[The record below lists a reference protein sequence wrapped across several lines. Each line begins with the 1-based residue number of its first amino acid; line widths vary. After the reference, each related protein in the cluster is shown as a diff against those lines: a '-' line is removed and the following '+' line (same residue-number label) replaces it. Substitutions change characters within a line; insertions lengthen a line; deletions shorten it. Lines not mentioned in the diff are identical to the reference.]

1 MQISMPAASSRSG
14 QMPGMHETAPFGN
27 GHGTRFQRRKPLAC
41 EACYKR
47 KVKCEFD
54 ESAGACIQCMRRN
67 LACKVSKGDKHK
79 RSRYVKSLEERLRKT
94 ESLLKAAGISVE
106 TADFGNISGH
116 SEDEVEDDSSMD
128 DDVPSSRRPDS
139 GRTAEPRSIHT
150 SRFSIDKDLPNSRYA
165 EQSFDS
171 NALAKLYGR
180 GRPTAKGGPPVYKA
194 ENGCS
199 LYYGRC
205 SPLSLLTREGMEWIK
220 TRSGEANSLDTLL
233 SNSNFDSPWA
243 YWRPDVFYDVFAS
256 KVFKPLPPRAEVF
269 SLLEEYFKS
278 LNLILPLYHEKT
290 FMQLV
295 EWQYTQQTCDDA
307 ARWASINIILALA
320 YEYRYSNSQK
330 TEKDREKA
338 WLYYKNA
345 LSVFPELVLR
355 RTDLLS
361 VQALLGMALFL
372 RGNSGSQATIPV
384 VTAAIRA
391 SHRMGLHREVPRP
404 HLSRVEQQQRKNV
417 FWIACIIDQSISI
430 RLGSAP
436 TQQLDDYD
444 VELPSDDTE
453 GLRLVDNKTVFPQIC
468 RISVIRSRTYR
479 HFYSARALENKST
492 ADICETVHKLNA
504 ELQDWKSRSQFDT
517 LFKQRGSGQD
527 FLVGFASASLFL
539 LYNNTLMMIHRVPVL
554 INFAYQSRA
563 ERIPE
568 LDLRLMFNQ
577 SSSSAVLCVQAARE
591 ILKLINHLPWGDVAW
606 IWSLLYYIFLAVMT
620 VFVNIL
626 RNSQHQTSKDD
637 LKSLSMAAT
646 FFATLVPADGPCKYS
661 RFMTRMS
668 TSFERIARTV
678 LEREQKMVRPG
689 PDPDVTAKASKSRAV
704 HSSRTQTPSN
714 TQSQPHSTSVSAS
727 ASTTINIPNLEG
739 LPPINSSGYV
749 VIESPTANPGKSPPP
764 SSPISS
770 TNTEPAFSNPPQQQ
784 PHSSNLSNTPQ
795 YQPALH
801 PQQHTDTPSTI
812 PTNITASLPFPTFE
826 ESSVSASA
834 SGPFTFPF
842 SQPEPEPEPWQIPLT
857 ADWEFGF
864 EGQFLGMGMGF
875 GRGMGMDMGL
885 NNMFQQQGY
894 PFHGPANDLG
904 SESMGMSSAAATTAV
919 PMSSVPMPMPDM
931 MNGPPPMGYGY
942 GNRSQSNGTA
952 GGNGNGGRGPTPGPP
967 PHPPLWFENA
977 F

>member
-1 MQISMPAASSRSG
+1 MQISMLAASSRPA
-14 QMPGMHETAPFGN
+14 QMTGMHETAPFGN
-27 GHGTRFQRRKPLAC
+27 GHGSRFQRRKPLAC
-41 EACYKR
+41 ETCYKR
-47 KVKCEFD
+47 KIKCEFD
-54 ESAGACIQCMRRN
+54 ESAGTCIQCMRRN
-67 LACKVSKGDKHK
+67 LTCKVSKGNKHK
-79 RSRYVKSLEERLRKT
+79 RTRYVKSLEERLKKT

-116 SEDEVEDDSSMD
+116 SEDEAEDDSSMD
-128 DDVPSSRRPDS
+128 DDGHSSRCQDS
-139 GRTAEPRSIHT
+139 GRAAESISTYTGRASVDEDFPKSKH
-150 SRFSIDKDLPNSRYA
+150 P

-171 NALAKLYGR
+171 NASAKLYGR
-180 GRPTAKGGPPVYKA
+180 RRPTAKGGPPVYKV
-194 ENGCS
+194 ERGCS

-205 SPLSLLTREGMEWIK
+205 SPLSLLTREGVEWIK

-243 YWRPDVFYDVFAS
+243 YWRPDVFYDVFNS
-256 KVFKPLPPRAEVF
+256 KVFKPLPSRAEVF
-269 SLLEEYFKS
+269 SLLEEYFRT
-278 LNLILPLYHEKT
+278 LNLIFPLYHEKT

-295 EWQYTQQTCDDA
+295 QWQYTQQTCDDA

-361 VQALLGMALFL
+361 VQALLGMAIFL
-372 RGNSGSQATIPV
+372 RGNSGSQATMPI

-391 SHRMGLHREVPRP
+391 SHRMGLHREIPRP
-404 HLSRVEQQQRKNV
+404 HLSGVEQQQRKNV
-417 FWIACIIDQSISI
+417 FWIAYIIDQSISI

-444 VELPSDDTE
+444 VEFPSDDTE
-453 GLRLVDNKTVFPQIC
+453 GLTLVDNKTVFPQLC
-468 RISVIRSRTYR
+468 RISVIRSRTYK

-492 ADICETVHKLNA
+492 ADICETVHKLDA

-517 LFKQRGSGQD
+517 LLKQRGSGQD

-539 LYNNTLMMIHRVPVL
+539 LYNNTLMMIHRIPML
-554 INFAYQSRA
+554 INMVYQSRTG
-563 ERIPE
+563 RIPE
-568 LDLRLMFNQ
+568 LDLRLISNQ

-626 RNSQHQTSKDD
+626 RNSQQPTSKDD
-637 LKSLSMAAT
+637 LKSLNMAAT
-646 FFATLVPADGPCKYS
+646 FFATLVPGDGPCNYA

-668 TSFERIARTV
+668 TAFERIARTV
-678 LEREQKMVRPG
+678 FEREQKMARPG
-689 PDPDVTAKASKSRAV
+689 PDADVTGKPSKSRTA
-704 HSSRTQTPSN
+704 HNSQTQPPSH
-714 TQSQPHSTSVSAS
+714 TQSQPHSITVSAS
-727 ASTTINIPNLEG
+727 TSTIVNIPNLEG

-749 VIESPTANPGKSPPP
+749 VIESPTTSLGQSPPPP
-764 SSPISS
+764 SSPTSS
-770 TNTEPAFSNPPQQQ
+770 TNTKATFSNPPQPQ
-784 PHSSNLSNTPQ
+784 PHTSNPSNIPQ
-795 YQPALH
+795 YLPSLH
-801 PQQHTDTPSTI
+801 SQQHSYPPPTI
-812 PTNITASLPFPTFE
+812 TTNTTTSFPFPTLE
-826 ESSVSASA
+826 ESSVSDSA

-842 SQPEPEPEPWQIPLT
+842 SQPGPEPEPWQIPLT

-864 EGQFLGMGMGF
+864 EGQFIGLGMGMG
-875 GRGMGMDMGL
+875 MGMY
-885 NNMFQQQGY
+885 NMFQQQGY
-894 PFHGPANDLG
+894 PFQGP
-904 SESMGMSSAAATTAV
+904 EPMGMSSVAATTAV
-919 PMSSVPMPMPDM
+919 PGSSVPVPMLDVM
-931 MNGPPPMGYGY
+931 DGTAPMVYGY
-942 GNRSQSNGTA
+942 GNRNQSNGTA
-952 GGNGNGGRGPTPGPP
+952 SGNGNGNGPGPTLGPP
-967 PHPPLWFENA
+967 PHPPMWFGNA

>member
-1 MQISMPAASSRSG
+1 MQITMPAASSR
-14 QMPGMHETAPFGN
+14 PAKVTGMHETAPFGN
-27 GHGTRFQRRKPLAC
+27 GHGSRFQRRKPLAC

-47 KVKCEFD
+47 KIKCEFD
-54 ESAGACIQCMRRN
+54 ESAETCIQCMRRN
-67 LACKVSKGDKHK
+67 LTCKVSKNDKHK

-106 TADFGNISGH
+106 TADFGNINGH
-116 SEDEVEDDSSMD
+116 LEDKAEDDSSMD
-128 DDVPSSRRPDS
+128 DDDSPSSRRQDP
-139 GRTAEPRSIHT
+139 GRTAK
-150 SRFSIDKDLPNSRYA
+150 SRNTYTGRASVDKDLPKSKYP
-165 EQSFDS
+165 EQSIDS
-171 NALAKLYGR
+171 NAAAKLYGR
-180 GRPTAKGGPPVYKA
+180 RRPTAKGGPPVYKA
-194 ENGCS
+194 EKGFS

-205 SPLSLLTREGMEWIK
+205 SPLSLLTREGVEWIK

-269 SLLEEYFKS
+269 SLLEEYFRT
-278 LNLILPLYHEKT
+278 LNLIFPLYHEKT

-307 ARWASINIILALA
+307 ARWASINIIVALA

-330 TEKDREKA
+330 TERDREKA

-361 VQALLGMALFL
+361 VQALLGMAIFL
-372 RGNSGSQATIPV
+372 RGNSGSQATMPI

-404 HLSRVEQQQRKNV
+404 HLSGVEQQQRKNV
-417 FWIACIIDQSISI
+417 FWIAYIIDQSISI

-444 VELPSDDTE
+444 VEFPSDNTE
-453 GLRLVDNKTVFPQIC
+453 GLMLVDNKTVFPQIC
-468 RISVIRSRTYR
+468 RISVIRSRTYK

-492 ADICETVHKLNA
+492 ADICETVHKLDA

-517 LFKQRGSGQD
+517 LLKQRSSGQD
-527 FLVGFASASLFL
+527 FLVSFASASLFL
-539 LYNNTLMMIHRVPVL
+539 LYNNTLMMIHRIPML
-554 INFAYQSRA
+554 MNFVYQSRA

-568 LDLRLMFNQ
+568 LDLRLILNQ

-620 VFVNIL
+620 VFANIL
-626 RNSQHQTSKDD
+626 RNSQQPTSKDD
-637 LKSLSMAAT
+637 LKSLNMAAT
-646 FFATLVPADGPCKYS
+646 FFATLVPGDGPCNYA

-668 TSFERIARTV
+668 TGFERIARTV

-689 PDPDVTAKASKSRAV
+689 PDPHVTEKAFKSRAA
-704 HSSRTQTPSN
+704 HNSQTQTPSH
-714 TQSQPHSTSVSAS
+714 TQSQPTHSTSVSAS
-727 ASTTINIPNLEG
+727 TSTAVNIPNLEG

-749 VIESPTANPGKSPPP
+749 VIESPTTSLGQSPPLP
-764 SSPISS
+764 SSPKSS
-770 TNTEPAFSNPPQQQ
+770 TNTKPIFSNPPQPQ
-784 PHSSNLSNTPQ
+784 PHSSNPSNMPQCQPTLLS
-795 YQPALH
+795 
-801 PQQHTDTPSTI
+801 QQHSYTSSSI
-812 PTNITASLPFPTFE
+812 PTNITTSFPFPALE

-842 SQPEPEPEPWQIPLT
+842 SQPGPEPEPWQIPLT

-864 EGQFLGMGMGF
+864 EGQFF
-875 GRGMGMDMGL
+875 GRGMGMGMGM
-885 NNMFQQQGY
+885 NSIFQQQSY
-894 PFHGPANDLG
+894 PFQGPGHDLG
-904 SESMGMSSAAATTAV
+904 SESMCMSSAAATTAV
-919 PMSSVPMPMPDM
+919 PVSAVPVPMPDVMDGTAPV
-931 MNGPPPMGYGY
+931 GYGY
-942 GNRSQSNGTA
+942 GDRNQSNGIA
-952 GGNGNGGRGPTPGPP
+952 GGNGHGPEPTPGPP
-967 PHPPLWFENA
+967 PHPPMWFGNA